1 MLRKNLAEII
11 IKKSVN
17 QFFSRRIYLYDYF
30 KNIYF
35 LDLME
40 NRLLNIRKSL
50 SVPDENGGKTT
61 ELFDISTI
69 VYGQGNV
76 LRTM

>member
-11 IKKSVN
+11 IKKRVN

-40 NRLLNIRKSL
+40 NCLLNIWKSL
-50 SVPDENGGKTT
+50 SVPDENVGETT

-76 LRTM
+76 LRTI

>member
-11 IKKSVN
+11 IKKRVN
-17 QFFSRRIYLYDYF
+17 QFFSRMIYLYDYF

-40 NRLLNIRKSL
+40 NRLLNIWKSL
-50 SVPDENGGKTT
+50 SVPDENVGKTT